1 MAESKD
7 QQLRDA
13 AFQLKIAAV
22 KRLVKQGASV
32 QKGDKNGCDALYNAV
47 SCIWDDADPQAKDQ
61 KPLVEFLIA
70 EGADIHKKYKYL
82 SGWTPLI
89 LAASS
94 GKTGALE
101 ALIAAGSEIDAADD
115 HGYTALM
122 RAALGG
128 RAQAVEI
135 LLNAGADIGKKV
147 DKEDALKLARQGKK
161 EDSGQT
167 GADFDKT
174 IALLTAHGAKGGDE
188 KVKPAAKGKNKPG
201 KVPGNSKTLQS
212 MQKKFGPHKVPKLLA
227 ALCNYWEKHPEHS
240 CGSFEIDEDKYDT
253 LKDWFRGNEAG
264 WSKVKLFGVDGIHS
278 LYGIWLYD
286 GRKSENAPI
295 VYLGGEGEGTTILA
309 STWEEF
315 LSILAA
321 NQEWGPFDKKFFDAT
336 ANNEE
341 QNATFAAWLKAEH
354 GIAPAKNP
362 AAIMQKAK
370 KEHPDFDEWLASV
383 IPGWK

>member
-1 MAESKD
+1 MADSA
-7 QQLRDA
+7 QQKLFDA
-13 AFQLKIAAV
+13 AFQLNFAAV
-22 KRLVKQGASV
+22 KRLIKQGASV
-32 QKGDKNGCDALYNAV
+32 KKGDKNDCDVLYHAV
-47 SCIWDDADPQAKDQ
+47 SCIWGDQDPQAKDQ

-70 EGADIHKKYKYL
+70 GGVDIHKKYKYL

-101 ALIAAGSEIDAADD
+101 ALIAAGAEIEAADD
-115 HGYTALM
+115 YGYTALM
-122 RAALGG
+122 RASLSGKAK
-128 RAQAVEI
+128 AVEL
-135 LLNAGADIGKKV
+135 LLNAGADLSKKV

-174 IALLTAHGAKGGDE
+174 IALLTSHGAKGGTE
-188 KVKPAAKGKNKPG
+188 KSKPAAKSKTKSEKIPD
-201 KVPGNSKTLQS
+201 NSKTLQR
-212 MQKKFGPHKVPKLLA
+212 MQKKFGQHKVPGLLA
-227 ALCNYWEKHPEHS
+227 ALCNYWEKHPEHF

-253 LKDWFRGNEAG
+253 VKDWFQGNEAG
-264 WSKVKLFGVDGIHS
+264 WSKIKLFGVDGIHS

-286 GRKSENAPI
+286 GRKSDNAPI

-321 NQEWGPFDKKFFDAT
+321 NQEWEPFDKKFFDAT
-336 ANNEE
+336 DNNEE
-341 QNATFAAWLKAEH
+341 QNAKFAAWLKDAH
-354 GIAPAKNP
+354 GIVPAENP
-362 AAIMQKAK
+362 AAIMKKAK
-370 KEHPDFDEWLASV
+370 QEHPDFDLWLKGV
-383 IPGWK
+383 IPGWR